1 MELVQHIPKTELARN
16 TRGVINQVLRGQTI
30 VVEGHGVAEA
40 AIIDIVD
47 YRILR
52 AAMRYHR
59 LQPSVDPAAGLPD
72 EALEGV
78 ADAQERY
85 NLVLMHYLGGSISL
99 GRAAELLELP
109 ALVLQMRF
117 ARLDIPVRHG
127 PETLEEAR
135 ADVAAAA
142 SVGGHG

>member
-1 MELVQHIPKTELARN
+1 LRIAAYSFEWYESSRARSYHHIRWVSIELPPSHPA
-16 TRGVINQVLRGQTI
+16 
-30 VVEGHGVAEA
+30 
-40 AIIDIVD
+40 
-47 YRILR
+47 R

-85 NLVLMHYLGGSISL
+85 NLVLMHYLGGAISL
-99 GRAAELLELP
+99 GLAAELLELP

-117 ARLDIPVRHG
+117 ARLDIPVQYG